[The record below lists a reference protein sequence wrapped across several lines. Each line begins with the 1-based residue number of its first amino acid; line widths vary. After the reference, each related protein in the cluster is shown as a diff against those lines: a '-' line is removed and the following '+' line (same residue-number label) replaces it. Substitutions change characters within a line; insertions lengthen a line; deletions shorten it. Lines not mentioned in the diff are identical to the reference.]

1 MHRGSYSHLL
11 VWLYLYM
18 CVFDLVAAKLWSL
31 ARLAPETLLIQIVEP
46 VWCVCGHVIITWWQT
61 SHTFHDSFSFPH
73 FWDSS

>member
-31 ARLAPETLLIQIVEP
+31 ARLARDSADPDSGACVVC
-46 VWCVCGHVIITWWQT
+46 VWTVVITWWQT
-61 SHTFHDSFSFPH
+61 SHTFQDSFSFPH